1 MRRWT
6 PAPSAKFR
14 GQTTPPRR
22 SLRLQAARGGAQK
35 TANIPV
41 CNRYK
46 HQYAFWGPQDSE
58 GSAICRKSERL
69 SQAFSFETNS
79 KAALPL
85 GNGQLEVGGKYQ
97 QEPKQNLQQGYKGRQ
112 GVPELLIYLRF
123 CSVSHFYEI

>member
-41 CNRYK
+41 CNRYT

-58 GSAICRKSERL
+58 GSAICRRSERL

-97 QEPKQNLQQGYKGRQ
+97 QEPKQNLQQDYIRTTGCSRASYH
-112 GVPELLIYLRF
+112 LRF
-123 CSVSHFYEI
+123 CSVSHFYAI